1 MCGGTYLEGSYLCQ
15 VCSPGA
21 YLSGEG
27 SCVLCP
33 KVTGPWERYQG
44 LLGLF
49 IGIAFFVLCV
59 WLGLFVLTRVA
70 GGTLTGG
77 AARFVSLAI
86 WSITTIQVCDA

>member
-1 MCGGTYLEGSYLCQ
+1 M
-15 VCSPGA
+15 
-21 YLSGEG
+21 
-27 SCVLCP
+27 LCP

-86 WSITTIQVCDA
+86 WSITTIQVGDALHPMRCLGALRFPPRSVTGCFAGVAR